1 MAEDLGDRIHPATPA
16 RRQQARRD
24 GESAK
29 SLELVAA
36 IQMLGALA
44 IAYLLFGPLAEW
56 MSVITTNFWSVSD
69 VNINSKTSDL
79 VYEIQAMVLGG
90 LAVVAPIFV
99 LLFLLGIASHWIQ
112 TGPLFNGGQ
121 LAADVGRLSPARWL
135 ASLFTWR
142 SLSFPLLGLPKAM
155 LAMAVMIACCWYSRD
170 QFFSIGALPADA
182 MVIAMFCLVLK
193 TCFSVAFTLFAIS
206 LCDFGLKYIGFQR
219 RIRMTDQEL
228 RDEMRMQN
236 GDPRIITHRRE
247 IQQTMRRA

>member
-79 VYEIQAMVLGG
+79 VHEIQAMVLGG

-112 TGPLFNGGQ
+112 TGPL
-121 LAADVGRLSPARWL
+121 V
-135 ASLFTWR
+135 
-142 SLSFPLLGLPKAM
+142 
-155 LAMAVMIACCWYSRD
+155 
-170 QFFSIGALPADA
+170 
-182 MVIAMFCLVLK
+182 
-193 TCFSVAFTLFAIS
+193 
-206 LCDFGLKYIGFQR
+206 
-219 RIRMTDQEL
+219 
-228 RDEMRMQN
+228 
-236 GDPRIITHRRE
+236 
-247 IQQTMRRA
+247 